1 MDQSA
6 SLSSRDQ
13 FLLVTNVRLGVFID
27 ADPNLEAVTGWRP
40 DELKQSGTAD
50 WLHPDDV
57 ANTREQLR
65 VLRDTGT
72 ARYRTRVLHADGE
85 YVGYDVV
92 SAIGLDGDI
101 GYHWFRG
108 AAQLIADHAPAG
120 FYQKLVETTAD
131 IFVVVDDD
139 GIIEAINP
147 AGSQAYGRIQ
157 PDMVGRH
164 LAEFAP
170 PEAAGILV
178 DIKERAG
185 RSQIPVSFQV
195 PAYDSSGSIMYL
207 EGEVTFDP
215 VTGKYYA
222 VERVV
227 TDRIRRERELAI
239 GHRFFE
245 LSSGHLALLDPEN
258 RILRANPS
266 FLACF
271 GATEEALRG
280 EYLCHVLGLDDS
292 TELIGMIDQVRETRD
307 PVSTTLHADTQ
318 EGQRTLACTLQT
330 AGPDRTVYYAA
341 RDVTDETRLA
351 DELIDRATRDQ
362 LTRLATREVFHET
375 LESCLDAGMTVGVVM
390 ADLDDFKRV
399 NDGLGHEAGD
409 ELLRRVGQR
418 VLGAVR
424 DDDLVARFGGDEF
437 VVLLQKVRTKSDA
450 MLATEKIRA
459 AVAHPYQIGGREVHT
474 GVSIG
479 LTIGTADTHDVSQ
492 LLRESDAAAYEAKR
506 AGRNTVRMFNR
517 SLEAT
522 IERERQVEVE
532 LREALREGRID
543 VDVQGLYT
551 TRGRLTGV
559 EVLVRMLASDG
570 TRRGPGD
577 FLDVAQRL
585 GLLRELGEAVVERA
599 CSRLSDWLRAHPGLH
614 VAINADPSELASP
627 GWVEMIESALARH
640 CVAPGQL
647 VIEATERGMIDPDGP
662 TGQALERLRSQGVG
676 IAIDDFGTG
685 SSSLGY
691 IRDRMV
697 NAVKIDRSFTQELT
711 TNPVARSITVAV
723 VTLANDLDMPVVAEG
738 VEDTALLPVLE
749 ELGCDLVQGFGL
761 HRPQPID
768 DFLTDPPMV
777 VDVARPEPVAVRAAM
792 LGA

>member
-1 MDQSA
+1 MDRFA

-13 FLLVTNVRLGVFID
+13 FLLVTDVRTGIFVD
-27 ADPNLEAVTGWRP
+27 ADPNLERVTGWRP
-40 DELKQSGTAD
+40 DELKQGVAGD

-57 ANTREQLR
+57 QNTREQLR
-65 VLRDTGT
+65 RLRDLGT
-72 ARYRTRVLHADGE
+72 VRYRTRILHANGE
-85 YVGYDVV
+85 YVGYDNI
-92 SAIGLDGDI
+92 SALGLDGEI

-108 AAQLIADHAPAG
+108 AAQLIADHAPVD
-120 FYQKLVETTAD
+120 FYQKVVESTAD
-131 IFVVVDDD
+131 IFVVVDEN
-139 GIIEAINP
+139 GIIESINP
-147 AGSQAYGRIQ
+147 AGSRAYGHVQ
-157 PDMVGRH
+157 CDMVGRS
-164 LAEFAP
+164 LIDFAP
-170 PEAAGILV
+170 PEAAGVLL
-178 DIKERAG
+178 DIRERAG
-185 RSQIPVSFQV
+185 NASVPVSFQM
-195 PAYDSSGSIMYL
+195 PAFDASGATMYL
-207 EGEVTFDP
+207 EGEATFDP
-215 VTGKYYA
+215 TTGKFFA

-245 LSSGHLALLDPEN
+245 LSSGHLALLDPDN

-271 GATEEALRG
+271 GADEDALRG
-280 EYLCHVLGLDDS
+280 EYLCRVLGLEES
-292 TELIGMIDQVRETRD
+292 TDLVGMIDQVRNTRD
-307 PVSTTLHADTQ
+307 PVSTVLYAETQ
-318 EGQRTLACTLQT
+318 EGRRTLSCTLQT

-341 RDVTDETRLA
+341 RDVTDEIRMA
-351 DELIDRATRDQ
+351 DELLDRATRDQ
-362 LTRLATREVFHET
+362 LTRLATREVFHES
-375 LESCLDAGMTVGVVM
+375 LEACLETGMTVGVVM

-399 NDGLGHEAGD
+399 NDGLGHESGD

-424 DDDLVARFGGDEF
+424 NDDLVARFGGDEF
-437 VVLLQKVRTKSDA
+437 VILLQHLRTKSDA
-450 MLATEKIRA
+450 MLAAEKIRA
-459 AVAHPYQIGGREVHT
+459 AVAHPYQINGRELHT

-479 LTIGTADTHDVSQ
+479 LAVGTRGTHDVSQ
-492 LLRESDAAAYEAKR
+492 LLRESDAAVYEAKR
-506 AGRNTVRMFNR
+506 NGRNTVRMFNR

-522 IERERQVEVE
+522 IEHEGQVEME
-532 LREALREGRID
+532 LRSALREDRID
-543 VDVQGLYT
+543 VDVQGLFS
-551 TRGRLTGV
+551 TRGRLIGV
-559 EVLVRMLASDG
+559 EVLARLVTSDG
-570 TRRGPGD
+570 ERRGPAH

-585 GLLRELGEAVVERA
+585 GLLRGLGEAVVERT
-599 CSRLSDWLRAHPGLH
+599 CSRMSDWLRAHPDLH

-640 CVAPGQL
+640 CIAPSQL

-662 TGQALERLRSQGVG
+662 TGQALERLRRQGVG

-691 IRDRMV
+691 IRDRVV

-738 VEDTALLPVLE
+738 VEDIALLPVLE
-749 ELGCDLVQGFGL
+749 ELGCDIVQGFGL

-768 DFLTDPPMV
+768 DFLADPPMV
-777 VDVARPEPVAVRAAM
+777 VDVARPQPVALRTPVP
-792 LGA
+792 GA